1 MKSYFSIAKIIL
13 QGRAGGKILIATI
26 LSFTFSI
33 TVILCT
39 FGLMDGFDQLLKS
52 GLRHSSGDLLLT
64 HRKGFFTFD
73 EKLKKNLD
81 SIKPLASA
89 PLIQAEAFAS
99 FDESSRGI
107 LIRGVDTAEFAA
119 ATGLHLSIPV
129 GTIAIGEELS
139 HQLKVKPGQSIALT
153 LAKGASLGNSIP
165 VIETLEVSSIVK
177 HGIYQKDLRLTYMN
191 RDELSSLLNLGH
203 HINLLILGLEDPLKK
218 IDDLDMISKKKTDL
232 QQKLSSNYLVRPF
245 WSEYDFLIEAV
256 KVEKFS
262 ISLIL
267 QLIVIVALFNIMAF
281 IIYMMEK
288 KSQDFFLLRAIGLS
302 LNQLSQFWFISL
314 IGIWMV
320 SCLGAI
326 FLAEVFNLSLKVIP
340 FFQIPGEIYVLSSL
354 SLDLKLKSYIIV
366 FSLSLAWVSLAAALG
381 HQRLRK
387 RAILTG
393 LREEFN

>member
-1 MKSYFSIAKIIL
+1 
-13 QGRAGGKILIATI
+13 
-26 LSFTFSI
+26 
-33 TVILCT
+33 
-39 FGLMDGFDQLLKS
+39 
-52 GLRHSSGDLLLT
+52 
-64 HRKGFFTFD
+64 
-73 EKLKKNLD
+73 
-81 SIKPLASA
+81 
-89 PLIQAEAFAS
+89 
-99 FDESSRGI
+99 
-107 LIRGVDTAEFAA
+107 
-119 ATGLHLSIPV
+119 
-129 GTIAIGEELS
+129 
-139 HQLKVKPGQSIALT
+139 
-153 LAKGASLGNSIP
+153 
-165 VIETLEVSSIVK
+165 
-177 HGIYQKDLRLTYMN
+177 
-191 RDELSSLLNLGH
+191 LSSLLNLGQ

-326 FLAEVFNLSLKVIP
+326 FLAEVFNWSLKVIP

-366 FSLSLAWVSLAAALG
+366 FSLSLAWVGLAAALG
-381 HQRLRK
+381 HLRLRK